1 MGLNSHP
8 RMPRGK
14 QVKTV
19 TGTEIPNQKRERT
32 QSVGLGAIVVIGAE
46 FEGVRSSAPLGSE
59 RERPLA
65 EPLAC
70 IDVLGRSMTERTVER
85 FVRAG
90 VEVISVLVP
99 VEMAHMV
106 QPRSISFEN
115 LKIQVVA
122 DVSSAVTQK
131 LGDFSRD
138 GVEHA
143 FIVCASVYTET
154 DLLDLFY
161 FHREARQA
169 ATRALHSEGPL
180 NLWVVDC
187 AKAYHTDLEGL
198 LAQAEGTA
206 ASYFIRDY
214 VNRLTH
220 PRDLRRLVSDA
231 LRGRCAMRPSGVEL
245 KPGIWVD
252 EGAEIHRRARVVAPA
267 YIGRGSKVLE
277 DTLITR
283 CSNIERGCYVDY
295 GTVIEDSSILANT
308 HVGIWLD
315 VCHAVANGNKLLSL
329 ARNVA
334 LEISDRSIMRTISS
348 VREESRNNNLD
359 FYEAQQVITELDQQE
374 QTVEPRTSKAWQ
386 FGANLIQG

>member
-1 MGLNSHP
+1 M
-8 RMPRGK
+8 
-14 QVKTV
+14 
-19 TGTEIPNQKRERT
+19 
-32 QSVGLGAIVVIGAE
+32 GLGAIVVIGAE
-46 FEGVRSSAPLGSE
+46 FEGVHSTAGAESE
-59 RERPLA
+59 QQFLLA

-106 QPRSISFEN
+106 QPCSVSFEN
-115 LKIQVVA
+115 LKTQVVA

-131 LGDFSRD
+131 LKDFSRD

-143 FIVCASVYTET
+143 FVVCASVYTET

-169 ATRALHSEGPL
+169 ATRALDSDGSL

-187 AKAYHTDLEGL
+187 AKAHHSDLEDL
-198 LAQAEGTA
+198 LAQAEGAA

-214 VNRLTH
+214 VNRLNH
-220 PRDLRRLVSDA
+220 PKDLRQLVSDA
-231 LRGRCAMRPSGVEL
+231 LRGRCGMRPSGVEL

-252 EGAEIHRRARVVAPA
+252 EGAEIDRRARLVAPA
-267 YIGRGSKVLE
+267 YIGRGCKIQE

-283 CSNIERGCYVDY
+283 CSNIEKGCYVDY

-308 HVGIWLD
+308 HIGIWLD

-329 ARNVA
+329 GRNVI
-334 LEISDRSIMRTISS
+334 LEISDRSIMRTIGSA
-348 VREESRNNNLD
+348 REESRNNSLD
-359 FYEAQQVITELDQQE
+359 FYEAQQVITDLNEQE
-374 QTVEPRTSKAWQ
+374 QPEEPRTPKAGSSEPILSRGEVYVQ
-386 FGANLIQG
+386 